1 MGFKILRQI
10 LRFVRDRPAVVC
22 FKEHKKPM
30 GTLTLCV
37 IDPQLCVLR
46 NAVTVRNVK
55 GTIAIERGVTMMGQ
69 VYVGL
74 R

>member
-1 MGFKILRQI
+1 MGTLTLCVIDPQLFVLRNT
-10 LRFVRDRPAVVC
+10 
-22 FKEHKKPM
+22 KKPM